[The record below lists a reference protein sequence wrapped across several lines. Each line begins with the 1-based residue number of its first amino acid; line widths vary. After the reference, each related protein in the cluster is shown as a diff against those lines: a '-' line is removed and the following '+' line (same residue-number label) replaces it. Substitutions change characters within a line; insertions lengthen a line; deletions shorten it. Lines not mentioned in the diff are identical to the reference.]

1 MSQLTFFNYVTGIT
15 IGSIAANML
24 TNENSNFIGD
34 LIDLIWWALLTIII
48 GFIALKLPKLR
59 VIIDGEPTIIIK
71 KGKIEKKLMAE
82 LRLNMDDLTMLLR
95 EKNIFSIKD
104 VEYAILEA
112 NGKLSVLKKQEQE
125 SVTKKDLNV
134 LTSEL
139 KYLPSEVVVDGT
151 IVERNLRELNIT
163 KDWLY
168 NELRSLGIKSVSEIF
183 YAELQSDGSLYIDKN
198 N

>member
-71 KGKIEKKLMAE
+71 KGKIEKNSW
-82 LRLNMDDLTMLLR
+82 LN
-95 EKNIFSIKD
+95 
-104 VEYAILEA
+104 
-112 NGKLSVLKKQEQE
+112 
-125 SVTKKDLNV
+125 
-134 LTSEL
+134 
-139 KYLPSEVVVDGT
+139 
-151 IVERNLRELNIT
+151 
-163 KDWLY
+163 
-168 NELRSLGIKSVSEIF
+168 
-183 YAELQSDGSLYIDKN
+183 
-198 N
+198 

>member
-1 MSQLTFFNYVTGIT
+1 
-15 IGSIAANML
+15 
-24 TNENSNFIGD
+24 
-34 LIDLIWWALLTIII
+34 
-48 GFIALKLPKLR
+48 
-59 VIIDGEPTIIIK
+59 
-71 KGKIEKKLMAE
+71 
-82 LRLNMDDLTMLLR
+82 MLLR